1 MDKTLGIRS
10 ISRGIAVLR
19 AVNRQGTLT
28 MMEIAHTA
36 GLAYPTTC
44 RIVETLVEYGMI
56 EREPNSK
63 RYRPAALVQTLSL
76 GYQQE
81 DRLAVVSRPHIVA
94 MTKRHSWPLS
104 VCSRVGMHMVIR
116 ESTHSLTPFTLN
128 VYHAGYRMP
137 LLASSS
143 GKAYLAFCSPEERRV
158 ILDGLRHYRDND
170 QARLASFER
179 VLDAV
184 RQKGISV
191 HDKLQHTDN
200 PGKTSSISAP
210 IFESEALVGT
220 LTLIFFA
227 SAMTVDQA
235 LLQFGDPV
243 RECAAAI
250 SDRLSQPARP
260 AAQTAPDDMPT
271 IAAAAG
277 L

>member
-1 MDKTLGIRS
+1 
-10 ISRGIAVLR
+10 
-19 AVNRQGTLT
+19 
-28 MMEIAHTA
+28 
-36 GLAYPTTC
+36 
-44 RIVETLVEYGMI
+44 
-56 EREPNSK
+56 
-63 RYRPAALVQTLSL
+63 
-76 GYQQE
+76 
-81 DRLAVVSRPHIVA
+81 
-94 MTKRHSWPLS
+94 
-104 VCSRVGMHMVIR
+104 
-116 ESTHSLTPFTLN
+116 
-128 VYHAGYRMP
+128 
-137 LLASSS
+137 
-143 GKAYLAFCSPEERRV
+143 V